1 MTSSQGCVVGVDAG
15 GTSTRALVAA
25 LDGTR
30 LGTGT
35 GGGAN
40 PNSHPP
46 ERAAEQISVA
56 LRGALA
62 GLDPAAVRAGV
73 LGMAGS
79 GKLTDPS
86 VATLFEAAWR
96 RAGLRCPMRVITDY
110 EAAFAAGTAEPDGT
124 ALVAGTGSV
133 AARIVDRRRVATA
146 GGYGWLLGDEGS
158 AFWLGREAVRA
169 TLRALESAGTPG
181 GLAIAVLTE
190 VLGEVPD
197 GLAHHGPAERWPVFS
212 RLISRVNDESPIRL
226 ARLAPLVSAA
236 AEAGDPAAGTVV
248 SEAARVLAD
257 TAMAVRDAGET
268 TPVVLIGS
276 LIGPGSP
283 VGERLR
289 AELAARCP
297 GPVRVAVDGAA
308 GAAWLAA
315 VEILGSS
322 APRPA

>member
-1 MTSSQGCVVGVDAG
+1 MTSSQGCVVGLDAG
-15 GTSTRALVAA
+15 GTSTRALVTA

-35 GGGAN
+35 AGGAN

-46 ERAAEQISVA
+46 ARAAEQIAVA

-62 GLDPAAVRAGV
+62 GLDAEAVRAGV

-79 GKLTDPS
+79 TKLTDPA
-86 VATLFEAAWR
+86 VAALFEAAWR
-96 RAGLRCPMRVITDY
+96 RAGLRCPMRVVTDY
-110 EAAFAAGTAEPDGT
+110 EAAFAAGAAEPDGT
-124 ALVAGTGSV
+124 VLVAGTGSV

-158 AFWLGREAVRA
+158 AFWLGREAVRVA
-169 TLRALESAGTPG
+169 LRALESGAVPG
-181 GLAIAVLTE
+181 RLAVTVLTE
-190 VLGEVPD
+190 VLGEVPE
-197 GLAHHGPAERWPVFS
+197 GLAHQGPAERWPVFS
-212 RLISRVNDESPIRL
+212 RLISAVNDEPPIRL

-236 AEAGDPAAGTVV
+236 AADGDPAAGAVV
-248 SEAARVLAD
+248 AEAARLLAD
-257 TAMAVRDAGET
+257 SAMAVRDAGES
-268 TPVVLIGS
+268 TPVVLVGS
-276 LIGPGSP
+276 LTGPGNP

-297 GPVRVAVDGAA
+297 GPVHVAAEGAA

-315 VEILGSS
+315 VEVLGPA